1 LFLPEVGLMS
11 DVLDTLFDTIL
22 DRQAHPRPGSY
33 TARLLDAGEDEILK
47 KVGEEAMEVILAAKG
62 QGDARLVSEVADV
75 FYHLLVLLAARGLS
89 LRDVEAELVRRRNP
103 EPVEGRGPE
112 PVEGR
117 GPEPVEGRGPEP
129 VEGRW

>member
-1 LFLPEVGLMS
+1 MS

-22 DRQAHPRPGSY
+22 DRQTHPRPGSY
-33 TARLLDAGEDEILK
+33 TARLLEAGEDKVLK

-62 QGDARLVSEVADV
+62 QGDERLISEVADV

-89 LRDVEAELVRRRNP
+89 LRDVEAELVRRRSP
-103 EPVEGRGPE
+103 EPVEGREPE

-117 GPEPVEGRGPEP
+117 EPEPVEGRE
-129 VEGRW
+129 